1 MNAINALLVATGII
15 VFIIASLGG
24 GILFRMPMLF
34 GIAGWFLG
42 VILVAIGLQRN
53 EKEKK
58 AK

>member
-1 MNAINALLVATGII
+1 MNTTNVLLIVIGII
-15 VFIIASLGG
+15 IFIIASLGG
-24 GILFRMPMLF
+24 GILFRMPTLF